1 MKEDKHIILR
11 SMWKGIKTLI
21 RTIKLDFLKRKEENS
36 VVLEYKWMQIK
47 TRLRM
52 HSLFHT
58 VCIASV

>member
-1 MKEDKHIILR
+1 
-11 SMWKGIKTLI
+11 MWKGIKTLI

-52 HSLFHT
+52 HSLFYT

>member
-1 MKEDKHIILR
+1 MNVERYKKFNKDN
-11 SMWKGIKTLI
+11 KT
-21 RTIKLDFLKRKEENS
+21 RFLKRKKGKS

-52 HSLFHT
+52 HSLFYT

>member
-1 MKEDKHIILR
+1 MYYIALVVERYK
-11 SMWKGIKTLI
+11 SLI
-21 RTIKLDFLKRKEENS
+21 RTIKQDILKRKKRIS
-36 VVLEYKWMQIK
+36 VVSECKWMQIK